1 MKEDAVREGAG
12 KEITVKNVL
21 FGLVLALQFLTRIPI
36 PIAAPWTPET
46 RRWAVRAYPVVGLL
60 IGSLLAL
67 VALTMHNVPA
77 PITALTLLSLWV
89 ALSGG
94 LHLDGVMDIADALG
108 SNQPLVRRW
117 EIIKDPQIGSFGM
130 LALVFLLAWKGVLLW
145 AFLTYNAPLWW
156 LLILPA
162 LGRWAGVALLVLT
175 PCAQP
180 KGLAWSWQQSLS
192 GQDVA
197 LALLP
202 LALIALLAP
211 AVVLIW
217 LTVTVFV
224 VLMRWLMLRLFN
236 GINGD
241 MVGATIEGGE
251 LWLLILLWS
260 WWQFATVSPPG
271 I

>member
-1 MKEDAVREGAG
+1 MR
-12 KEITVKNVL
+12 VKNAL
-21 FGLVLALQFLTRIPI
+21 YGALLALQFLTRIPI
-36 PIAAPWTPET
+36 PVAAPWIPEN
-46 RRWAVRAYPVVGLL
+46 RRWAVRAYPLVGLL
-60 IGSLLAL
+60 IGTVLAL
-67 VALTMHNVPA
+67 VALGMHNVPG
-77 PITALTLLSLWV
+77 PITALTLLSIWV
-89 ALSGG
+89 AISGG

-108 SNQPLVRRW
+108 SNQPLARRW
-117 EIIKDPQIGSFGM
+117 EIMKDPQIGSFGM
-130 LALVFLLAWKGVLLW
+130 LALVFLLAWKAVLLW
-145 AFLTYNAPLWW
+145 ALLAYHAPWWW
-156 LLILPA
+156 LLIVPV

-197 LALLP
+197 LALVPVL
-202 LALIALLAP
+202 LIALLAP
-211 AVVLIW
+211 AIVLMV

-224 VLMRWLMLRLFN
+224 LLIRWLMLRLFN
-236 GINGD
+236 GMNGD

-260 WWQFATVSPPG
+260 WWQFATVLPLG

>member
-1 MKEDAVREGAG
+1 MKNA
-12 KEITVKNVL
+12 L
-21 FGLVLALQFLTRIPI
+21 FGVLLALQFLTRIPI
-36 PIAAPWTPET
+36 PIAVPWTPDT
-46 RRWAVRAYPVVGLL
+46 RRWAVRAYPLVGLM
-60 IGSLLAL
+60 IGGVLAL
-67 VALTMHNVPA
+67 TAFAMHNAPT
-77 PITALTLLSLWV
+77 PITALAVLSVWV

-108 SNQPLVRRW
+108 SNQPLARRW
-117 EIIKDPQIGSFGM
+117 EIMKDPQIGSFGM
-130 LALVFLLAWKGVLLW
+130 LALLFLLAWKGILLW
-145 AFLTYNAPLWW
+145 ALLAYQAPLWW
-156 LLILPA
+156 LLVVPA

-175 PCAQP
+175 PCAQQ
-180 KGLAWSWQQSLS
+180 KGMAWSWQQSLS

-197 LALLP
+197 LALIP

-211 AVVLIW
+211 ALVLML

-224 VLMRWLMLRLFN
+224 VLMRWLMLRLFK

-260 WWQFATVSPPG
+260 WWQFATVSPLG

>member
-1 MKEDAVREGAG
+1 
-12 KEITVKNVL
+12 VKNAL
-21 FGLVLALQFLTRIPI
+21 LGLMLALQFLTRIPI
-36 PIAAPWTPET
+36 PVACPWTPDT
-46 RRWAVRAYPVVGLL
+46 RRWAVRAYPLVGLL
-60 IGSLLAL
+60 IGGALALLAL
-67 VALTMHNVPA
+67 SMQNVPT
-77 PITALTLLSLWV
+77 PITALAVLSVWV

-108 SNQPLVRRW
+108 SNQALARRW
-117 EIIKDPQIGSFGM
+117 EIMKDPQIGSFGI
-130 LALVFLLAWKGVLLW
+130 LALLFLLAWKGILLW
-145 AFLTYNAPLWW
+145 ALLTYQAPFWW
-156 LLILPA
+156 LVVAPA
-162 LGRWAGVALLVLT
+162 LGRWAGVMLLVLT
-175 PCAQP
+175 PCAQQ

-211 AVVLIW
+211 TTVLMV
-217 LTVTVFV
+217 LTVTAFV
-224 VLMRWLMLRLFN
+224 IFMRWLMLRLFN

-260 WWQFATVSPPG
+260 WWQFATVSLLG
-271 I
+271 M

>member
-1 MKEDAVREGAG
+1 L
-12 KEITVKNVL
+12 KNAL
-21 FGLVLALQFLTRIPI
+21 FGVLLALQFLTRIPI
-36 PIAAPWTPET
+36 PISVPWTPDT
-46 RRWAVRAYPVVGLL
+46 RRWAVRAYPLVGLM
-60 IGSLLAL
+60 IGGLLAL
-67 VALTMHNVPA
+67 VALGMQNVPA
-77 PITALTLLSLWV
+77 PVSALAVLSVWV
-89 ALSGG
+89 TLSGG
-94 LHLDGVMDIADALG
+94 LHLDGIMDIADALG
-108 SNQPLVRRW
+108 SNQPMARRW
-117 EIIKDPQIGSFGM
+117 EIMKDPQIGSFGM

-145 AFLTYNAPLWW
+145 ALLAYQAPLWW
-156 LLILPA
+156 LLMLPA

-175 PCAQP
+175 PCAQQ

-197 LALLP
+197 LALVP
-202 LALIALLAP
+202 IVLIALLAP
-211 AVVLIW
+211 AIVLMM

-224 VLMRWLMLRLFN
+224 LLIRWLMLRLFN

-260 WWQFATVSPPG
+260 WWQFATVSPLG

>member
-1 MKEDAVREGAG
+1 MKNA
-12 KEITVKNVL
+12 L
-21 FGLVLALQFLTRIPI
+21 FGVLLALQFLTRIPI
-36 PIAAPWTPET
+36 PISVPWTPDT
-46 RRWAVRAYPVVGLL
+46 RRWAVRAFPLVGLM
-60 IGSLLAL
+60 IGGLLAL
-67 VALTMHNVPA
+67 VALGMQNVPA
-77 PITALTLLSLWV
+77 PVSALAVLSVWV
-89 ALSGG
+89 TLSGG
-94 LHLDGVMDIADALG
+94 LHLDGIMDIADALG
-108 SNQPLVRRW
+108 SNQPIARRW
-117 EIIKDPQIGSFGM
+117 EIMKDPQIGSFGM

-145 AFLTYNAPLWW
+145 ALLAYQAPLWW
-156 LLILPA
+156 LLMLPA

-175 PCAQP
+175 PCAQQ

-197 LALLP
+197 LALVP
-202 LALIALLAP
+202 IVLIALLAP
-211 AVVLIW
+211 AIVLMM

-224 VLMRWLMLRLFN
+224 LLIRWLMLRLFN

-260 WWQFATVSPPG
+260 WWQFATVSPLG

>member
-1 MKEDAVREGAG
+1 MRNA
-12 KEITVKNVL
+12 L
-21 FGLVLALQFLTRIPI
+21 FGLLLALQFLTRVPI
-36 PIAAPWTPET
+36 PITVPWIPDT
-46 RRWAVRAYPVVGLL
+46 RRWAVRAYPLVGLL
-60 IGSLLAL
+60 IGTVLAV
-67 VALTMHNVPA
+67 VALGMHNVPA
-77 PITALTLLSLWV
+77 PITALTLLSIWV
-89 ALSGG
+89 AISGG

-108 SNQPLVRRW
+108 SNQPLARRW
-117 EIIKDPQIGSFGM
+117 EIMKDPQIGSFGM

-145 AFLTYNAPLWW
+145 ALLAYHAPWWW
-156 LLILPA
+156 LLAVPA

-175 PCAQP
+175 PCTQQ

-197 LALLP
+197 LALVP

-211 AVVLIW
+211 AIVLMV
-217 LTVTVFV
+217 LLVTVFV
-224 VLMRWLMLRLFN
+224 LLIRWLMLRLFN
-236 GINGD
+236 GLNGD

-260 WWQFATVSPPG
+260 WWQFATVSPLG

>member
-1 MKEDAVREGAG
+1 MKNA
-12 KEITVKNVL
+12 L
-21 FGLVLALQFLTRIPI
+21 FGVVLALQFLTRIPI

-46 RRWAVRAYPVVGLL
+46 RRWAVRAYPLVGLL
-60 IGSLLAL
+60 IGTVLAV
-67 VALTMHNVPA
+67 VALGMHNVPA
-77 PITALTLLSLWV
+77 PITALTLLSIWV
-89 ALSGG
+89 AISGG

-108 SNQPLVRRW
+108 SNQPLARRW

-145 AFLTYNAPLWW
+145 ALLAYHAPWWW
-156 LLILPA
+156 LLVVPA
-162 LGRWAGVALLVLT
+162 LGRWAGVMLLVLT

-197 LALLP
+197 LALVP

-211 AVVLIW
+211 AIVLTV

-224 VLMRWLMLRLFN
+224 LLIRWLMLRLFN

-241 MVGATIEGGE
+241 MLGATIEGGE

-260 WWQFATVSPPG
+260 WWQFDTVLPLG

>member
-1 MKEDAVREGAG
+1 MKNA
-12 KEITVKNVL
+12 L
-21 FGLVLALQFLTRIPI
+21 FGVVLALQFLTRIPI

-46 RRWAVRAYPVVGLL
+46 RRWAVRAYPLVGLL
-60 IGSLLAL
+60 IGTVLAL
-67 VALTMHNVPA
+67 VAMGMHKVPA

-89 ALSGG
+89 AISGG
-94 LHLDGVMDIADALG
+94 LHLDGAMDIADALG
-108 SNQPLVRRW
+108 SNQPLARRW
-117 EIIKDPQIGSFGM
+117 EIMKDPQIGSFGM

-145 AFLTYNAPLWW
+145 ALLAYHAPWWW
-156 LLILPA
+156 LLVVPA
-162 LGRWAGVALLVLT
+162 LGRWVGVALLVLT
-175 PCAQP
+175 PCAQQ

-197 LALLP
+197 LALVPIVLM
-202 LALIALLAP
+202 ALLAP
-211 AVVLIW
+211 AIVLMV

-224 VLMRWLMLRLFN
+224 LLIRWLMLRLFN

-260 WWQFATVSPPG
+260 WWQFAMVSPLG

>member
-1 MKEDAVREGAG
+1 MRNA
-12 KEITVKNVL
+12 L
-21 FGLVLALQFLTRIPI
+21 FGLLLALQFLTRLPI
-36 PIAAPWTPET
+36 PIAVPWTFDT
-46 RRWAVRAYPVVGLL
+46 RRWAVRAYPLVGLL
-60 IGSLLAL
+60 IGAVLAL
-67 VALTMHNVPA
+67 VALGMHNVPA
-77 PITALTLLSLWV
+77 PITALTLLSIWV
-89 ALSGG
+89 AISGG

-108 SNQPLVRRW
+108 SNQALARRW
-117 EIIKDPQIGSFGM
+117 EIMKDPQIGSFGM
-130 LALVFLLAWKGVLLW
+130 LAVVFLLAWKGVLLW
-145 AFLTYNAPLWW
+145 ALLAYHTPWWW
-156 LLILPA
+156 LLVVPA

-175 PCAQP
+175 PCAHQ

-197 LALLP
+197 LALVP

-211 AVVLIW
+211 AIVLMM
-217 LTVTVFV
+217 LMVTVFV
-224 VLMRWLMLRLFN
+224 LLIRWLMLRLFN

-260 WWQFATVSPPG
+260 WWQFATVSPLG

>member
-1 MKEDAVREGAG
+1 MKNA
-12 KEITVKNVL
+12 L

-36 PIAAPWTPET
+36 PIASPWTPET
-46 RRWAVRAYPVVGLL
+46 RRWAVRAYPLVGLL
-60 IGSLLAL
+60 IGSVLVLLAF
-67 VALTMHNVPA
+67 AMQNVPA
-77 PITALTLLSLWV
+77 PITALALLSLWV

-94 LHLDGVMDIADALG
+94 LHLDGVMDIADALR
-108 SNQPLVRRW
+108 SNQPLTRRW

-145 AFLTYNAPLWW
+145 ALLTYQAPLWW
-156 LLILPA
+156 LLVVPA

-175 PCAQP
+175 PCAQQ

-192 GQDVA
+192 GQEVA
-197 LALLP
+197 LALVP
-202 LALIALLAP
+202 LALMALLAP
-211 AVVLIW
+211 SLVLIG
-217 LTVTVFV
+217 LAAAVFV
-224 VLMRWLMLRLFN
+224 ALSRVFMLRLFN

>member
-1 MKEDAVREGAG
+1 
-12 KEITVKNVL
+12 VKNAL
-21 FGLVLALQFLTRIPI
+21 YGALLALQFLTRIPI
-36 PIAAPWTPET
+36 PVAAPWIPEN
-46 RRWAVRAYPVVGLL
+46 RRWAVRAYPLVGLL
-60 IGSLLAL
+60 IGAVLAV
-67 VALTMHNVPA
+67 VAFGMQNVPA
-77 PITALTLLSLWV
+77 PITALTLLSIWV
-89 ALSGG
+89 AISGG

-108 SNQPLVRRW
+108 SNQPLARRW
-117 EIIKDPQIGSFGM
+117 EIMKDPQIGSFGM
-130 LALVFLLAWKGVLLW
+130 LALVFLLAWKAVLLW
-145 AFLTYNAPLWW
+145 ALLAYHAPWWW
-156 LLILPA
+156 LLIVPA

-197 LALLP
+197 LALVPVL
-202 LALIALLAP
+202 LIALLAP
-211 AVVLIW
+211 AIVLMV

-224 VLMRWLMLRLFN
+224 LLIRWLMLRLFN
-236 GINGD
+236 GMNGD

-260 WWQFATVSPPG
+260 WWQFATVSPLG

>member
-1 MKEDAVREGAG
+1 MKNA
-12 KEITVKNVL
+12 L
-21 FGLVLALQFLTRIPI
+21 CGLVLALQFLTRIPL
-36 PIAAPWTPET
+36 PVACPWTPDT
-46 RRWAVRAYPVVGLL
+46 RRWAVRFYPLVGLL
-60 IGSLLAL
+60 IGGILAL
-67 VALTMHNVPA
+67 VAVLLHNAPA
-77 PITALTLLSLWV
+77 PITALAALSVWV

-108 SNQPLVRRW
+108 SNQPLARRW
-117 EIIKDPQIGSFGM
+117 EIMKDPQVGSFGI
-130 LALVFLLAWKGVLLW
+130 LALVFLLAWKGILLW
-145 AFLTYNAPLWW
+145 ALIYYQAPLWW
-156 LLILPA
+156 LVALPA

-175 PCAQP
+175 PCAQS

-192 GQDVA
+192 AQDVA

-202 LALIALLAP
+202 LALLALLAP
-211 AVVLIW
+211 FVVLM
-217 LTVTVFV
+217 LLAVAAFV
-224 VLMRWLMLRLFN
+224 VLMRGAMMRLFN

-260 WWQFATVSPPG
+260 WWQFATVSPLG

>member
-1 MKEDAVREGAG
+1 MKDA
-12 KEITVKNVL
+12 L
-21 FGLVLALQFLTRIPI
+21 WGLVLALQFLTRIPL
-36 PIAAPWTPET
+36 PVACPWTPDT
-46 RRWAVRAYPVVGLL
+46 RRWAVRSYPLAGLL
-60 IGSLLAL
+60 IGGVLAL
-67 VALTMHNVPA
+67 VALLLQNAPV
-77 PITALTLLSLWV
+77 PITALAVLSVWV

-108 SNQPLVRRW
+108 SNQPLARRW
-117 EIIKDPQIGSFGM
+117 EIMKDPQVGSFGI
-130 LALVFLLAWKGVLLW
+130 LALVFLLAWKGILLW
-145 AFLTYNAPLWW
+145 ALLHYQAPLWW
-156 LLILPA
+156 LVAMPA

-175 PCAQP
+175 PCAQSQ
-180 KGLAWSWQQSLS
+180 GLAWSWQQSLS

-202 LALIALLAP
+202 MALLALLVP
-211 AVVLIW
+211 STVLMLLAVA
-217 LTVTVFV
+217 VFV
-224 VLMRWLMLRLFN
+224 MIMRGAMMRLFN

-251 LWLLILLWS
+251 LWLLILVWS

>member
-1 MKEDAVREGAG
+1 MKNA
-12 KEITVKNVL
+12 L
-21 FGLVLALQFLTRIPI
+21 FGLLLALQFLTRIPI
-36 PIAAPWTPET
+36 PIVVPWTPAT
-46 RRWAVRAYPVVGLL
+46 RRWAVRAFPLVGLL
-60 IGSLLAL
+60 IGSVLAL
-67 VALTMHNVPA
+67 IAFAMQNVPA
-77 PITALTLLSLWV
+77 PITALAILSVWV

-108 SNQPLVRRW
+108 SNQPLARRW
-117 EIIKDPQIGSFGM
+117 EIMKDPQIGSFGI

-145 AFLTYNAPLWW
+145 ALVAYQAPLWW
-156 LLILPA
+156 LLIVPG

-175 PCAQP
+175 PCAQQ

-192 GQDVA
+192 HKDVA

-202 LALIALLAP
+202 LALLALLAP

-217 LTVTVFV
+217 LMVTVFV

-241 MVGATIEGGE
+241 MIGATIEGGE
-251 LWLLILLWS
+251 LWLLILVWS

>member
-1 MKEDAVREGAG
+1 MKNALYGA
-12 KEITVKNVL
+12 L
-21 FGLVLALQFLTRIPI
+21 LALQFLTRIPI
-36 PIAAPWTPET
+36 PVAAPWIPEN
-46 RRWAVRAYPVVGLL
+46 RRWAVRAYPLVGLL
-60 IGSLLAL
+60 IGAVLAV
-67 VALTMHNVPA
+67 VAFGMQNVPA
-77 PITALTLLSLWV
+77 PITALTLLSIWV
-89 ALSGG
+89 AISGG

-108 SNQPLVRRW
+108 SNQPLARRW
-117 EIIKDPQIGSFGM
+117 EIMKDPQIGSFGM
-130 LALVFLLAWKGVLLW
+130 LALVFLLAWKAVLLW
-145 AFLTYNAPLWW
+145 ALLAYHAPWWW
-156 LLILPA
+156 LLIVPA

-197 LALLP
+197 LALVPVL
-202 LALIALLAP
+202 LIALLAP
-211 AVVLIW
+211 AIVLMV

-224 VLMRWLMLRLFN
+224 LLIRWLMLRLFN
-236 GINGD
+236 GMNGD

-260 WWQFATVSPPG
+260 WWQFATVSPLG

>member
-1 MKEDAVREGAG
+1 
-12 KEITVKNVL
+12 VKNAL

-36 PIAAPWTPET
+36 PIASPWTPET
-46 RRWAVRAYPVVGLL
+46 RRWAVRAYPLVGLL
-60 IGSLLAL
+60 IGSVLVLLAF
-67 VALTMHNVPA
+67 AMQNVPA
-77 PITALTLLSLWV
+77 PITALALLSLWV

-108 SNQPLVRRW
+108 SNQPLTRRW

-145 AFLTYNAPLWW
+145 ALLTYQAPLWW
-156 LLILPA
+156 LLVVPA

-175 PCAQP
+175 PCAQQ

-192 GQDVA
+192 GQEVA
-197 LALLP
+197 LALVP
-202 LALIALLAP
+202 LALMALLAP
-211 AVVLIW
+211 SLVLIG
-217 LTVTVFV
+217 LAAAVFV
-224 VLMRWLMLRLFN
+224 ALSRVFMLRLFN

>member
-1 MKEDAVREGAG
+1 MKNA
-12 KEITVKNVL
+12 L

-36 PIAAPWTPET
+36 PIAAPWTPDT
-46 RRWAVRAYPVVGLL
+46 RRWAVRAYPLVGLM
-60 IGSLLAL
+60 IGGALAL
-67 VALTMHNVPA
+67 VALGMYNVPT
-77 PITALTLLSLWV
+77 PITALAILSVWV

-108 SNQPLVRRW
+108 SNQPLARRW
-117 EIIKDPQIGSFGM
+117 EIMKDPQVGSFGI
-130 LALVFLLAWKGVLLW
+130 LALLFLLAWKGVLLW
-145 AFLTYNAPLWW
+145 ALLAYQAPLWW
-156 LLILPA
+156 LMILPA

-175 PCAQP
+175 PCAQQ

-197 LALLP
+197 FALLP

-211 AVVLIW
+211 VSVLAW
-217 LTVTVFV
+217 LMVIVFV
-224 VLMRWLMLRLFN
+224 VLVRWQLMRLFN

-251 LWLLILLWS
+251 LWLLILGWS
-260 WWQFATVSPPG
+260 WWQFATVSPLG

>member
-1 MKEDAVREGAG
+1 MKNA
-12 KEITVKNVL
+12 L
-21 FGLVLALQFLTRIPI
+21 FGLLLALQFLTRIPI
-36 PIAAPWTPET
+36 PIAVPWTPDT
-46 RRWAVRAYPVVGLL
+46 RRWAVRAYPLVGLL
-60 IGSLLAL
+60 IGSVLVLLAF
-67 VALTMHNVPA
+67 AMPNVPT
-77 PITALTLLSLWV
+77 PITALAILSVWV

-108 SNQPLVRRW
+108 SNQAAGAPLGDYERPTNRQFWNAGATVSARLEGRAAVG
-117 EIIKDPQIGSFGM
+117 IAHLSSA
-130 LALVFLLAWKGVLLW
+130 ALVAAGG
-145 AFLTYNAPLWW
+145 ARTR
-156 LLILPA
+156 A
-162 LGRWAGVALLVLT
+162 LGGVALLVLT

-202 LALIALLAP
+202 LVLIALLAP
-211 AVVLIW
+211 PVVLIG
-217 LTVTVFV
+217 LTGMVFV
-224 VLMRWLMLRLFN
+224 VLMRWFMLRLFN

-251 LWLLILLWS
+251 LWLLILVWS
-260 WWQFATVSPPG
+260 WWQFATVSPLG